1 MTIDIHTL
9 ITALKHSWSAETA
22 YDANDWSPQN
32 PARGQCAVSSLG
44 VQDYLGGEL
53 VRFASEFDGRK
64 EKHYANVIEGAL
76 LDVTRSQFPDD
87 AVLVVSHPDLGEFAS
102 LRERMLADEDT
113 KRRYE
118 LLKERV
124 GVLL

>member
-22 YDANDWSPQN
+22 YDTTDWSPQN
-32 PARGQCAVSSLG
+32 PARGQCAVSSLV

-64 EKHYANVIEGAL
+64 EKHYANIIEGAL

-113 KRRYE
+113 KRRYK